1 MTQVIYPTNHA
12 IERFEERILPLIPKT
27 NPMRPNDKQIIKK
40 RLFRLTKMN
49 VKIDEELESMKHDI
63 LEINVFFT
71 PVGGEKSPPIPI
83 TLVINRNKRILLT
96 IYITSNWSCDDE
108 KNPKVWRLTV

>member
-1 MTQVIYPTNHA
+1 
-12 IERFEERILPLIPKT
+12 
-27 NPMRPNDKQIIKK
+27 
-40 RLFRLTKMN
+40 MN

-83 TLVINRNKRILLT
+83 TLVINRNKRILLK